1 MDDALGLL
9 IGLAGGLLLALALPR
24 AALVSAAMT
33 VQRRI
38 VVTATGGI
46 GGVLAARAL
55 VLLDPRTASDSLTT
69 ATAALAG
76 ALWLAGAVGI
86 TLARRRRGDDADADL
101 RAATLQRARMRGP
114 TYDATRQAMVDGLT
128 GDATEHDAG
137 RYAEVGRQF
146 ASVRRGMP
154 DEGAETIKLHTALR
168 FWRGWM
174 QARDAS
180 WPTYE
185 DPGEIGVAEWPQ
197 LARTIASDLALDREL
212 SSPRIRGRFAEARLS
227 PPPPS
232 DDWRASTAASIRA

>member
-9 IGLAGGLLLALALPR
+9 IGLAGGLLLAVAFPR
-24 AALVSAAMT
+24 AAMASAARS
-33 VQRRI
+33 VQRQVI
-38 VVTATGGI
+38 VTLTGGI

-69 ATAALAG
+69 AAAALAG
-76 ALWLAGAVGI
+76 ALWVAGAVGI
-86 TLARRRRGDDADADL
+86 TLARRRHGDDEDADML
-101 RAATLQRARMRGP
+101 AHAIARAPLRGP

-128 GDATEHDAG
+128 DDATKHDAG

-146 ASVRRGMP
+146 ASVWRLMP
-154 DEGAETIKLHTALR
+154 DDCAETTKLYTALR

-185 DPGEIGVAEWPQ
+185 DPGDIGVAEWPQ

-212 SSPRIRGRFAEARLS
+212 SSPRIRGRFAQAGLS
-227 PPPPS
+227 PLPPS